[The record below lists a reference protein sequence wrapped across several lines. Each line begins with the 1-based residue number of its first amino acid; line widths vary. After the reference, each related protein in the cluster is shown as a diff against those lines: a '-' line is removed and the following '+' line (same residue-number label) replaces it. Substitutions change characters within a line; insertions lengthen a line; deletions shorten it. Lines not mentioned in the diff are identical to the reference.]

1 LGASLLKAAST
12 KFSNAPNVIRVS
24 RETSYRLI
32 VSGDLGPKEIG
43 KLIKLLKV
51 QRAVLSNDDDG
62 KDDDDAN

>member
-1 LGASLLKAAST
+1 
-12 KFSNAPNVIRVS
+12 VIRIS

-32 VSGDLGPKEIG
+32 VSGDLGPKETG

-62 KDDDDAN
+62 KDDDAAN